1 MIEGFK
7 KLFGWLYGLLKVFDV
22 NQYIEPIKEVLDE
35 YIGWLNWLIPFNII
49 VKIYTSWLACIGAYF
64 VFLQVRPFVKKI
76 ITRLFN
82 KSS

>member
-1 MIEGFK
+1 MIGGLK

-22 NQYIEPIKEVLDE
+22 TEYIDYIKGVISE
-35 YIGWLNWLIPFNII
+35 YIGWINWLIPFNII